1 MPLVE
6 IDADL
11 CENSQACEAVCPED
25 VFVIDGGLVQV
36 AAAANCILCWKC
48 VENCSSGAIRLEE

>member
-11 CENSQACEAVCPED
+11 CENTQACEAICPED
-25 VFVIDGGLVQV
+25 VFVIENGFVKV
-36 AAAANCILCWKC
+36 AAAADCILCWKC
-48 VENCSSGAIRLEE
+48 VENCTSGAIRLEE